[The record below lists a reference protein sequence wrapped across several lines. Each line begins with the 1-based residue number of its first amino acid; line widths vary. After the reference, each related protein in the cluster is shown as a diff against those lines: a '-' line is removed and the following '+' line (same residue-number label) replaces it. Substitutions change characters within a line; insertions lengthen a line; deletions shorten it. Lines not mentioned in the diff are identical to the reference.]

1 MIPPHMQEIA
11 LRAYREGDSAAE
23 VHRLLWPDGRGA
35 TCSPHTLDTILRALV
50 AHEEAQAARANAS
63 DELPTELADAEAA
76 LCEQRKRLVGALEAG
91 ENERE
96 DEQGR
101 AVYDPILDKLLIE
114 NVKAHVAVSKHR
126 VFLQRHRAAHAP
138 PGITPPSSR
147 TKH

>member
-63 DELPTELADAEAA
+63 DELPTELADADAA
-76 LCEQRKRLVGALEAG
+76 SGSSGRWRRARTSVRTSRGA
-91 ENERE
+91 R
-96 DEQGR
+96 
-101 AVYDPILDKLLIE
+101 
-114 NVKAHVAVSKHR
+114 ST
-126 VFLQRHRAAHAP
+126 
-138 PGITPPSSR
+138 TPYSTSSSSR
-147 TKH
+147 T

>member
-1 MIPPHMQEIA
+1 LGAVGRATRGRVERHVATESQACIA
-11 LRAYREGDSAAE
+11 AAE
-23 VHRLLWPDGRGA
+23 
-35 TCSPHTLDTILRALV
+35 TLDHPPIQVVRI
-50 AHEEAQAARANAS
+50 H
-63 DELPTELADAEAA
+63 AEAA

-101 AVYDPILDKLLIE
+101 AVYDPVLDKLLIE

-126 VFLQRHRAAHAP
+126 VFLQRHRAVHAP